1 MDVVIIFN
9 GLGNQMSQYAFMLAK
24 QKKNRTI
31 PLFRVDNDCT
41 HNGSELDVLF
51 GVNYPKGLKKKIL
64 DFLYESVQM
73 KRRKKLLNL
82 LGVHFYKEPLNYDYV
97 AEYTQRKHWGINFY
111 WGGWHTEKYFV
122 NMKDEIVS
130 VFKFPEDN
138 EPEFQKWVQCIK
150 VANNSVSLHVR
161 RGDYVNIPETS
172 YYQFGGV
179 ATTEYYNRAIGEM
192 KAKYPDCHFYV
203 FSNDIA
209 WCKENFGSNEFSY
222 VDCNSGKKSWRDLY
236 LMTLCKHHIIANST
250 FSWWGAWLSSQ
261 KDGVTL
267 HPKWFIRDVETKDFY
282 PETWKEI

>member
-73 KRRKKLLNL
+73 KRRKK
-82 LGVHFYKEPLNYDYV
+82 
-97 AEYTQRKHWGINFY
+97 Y

-130 VFKFPEDN
+130 VFQFPEDN